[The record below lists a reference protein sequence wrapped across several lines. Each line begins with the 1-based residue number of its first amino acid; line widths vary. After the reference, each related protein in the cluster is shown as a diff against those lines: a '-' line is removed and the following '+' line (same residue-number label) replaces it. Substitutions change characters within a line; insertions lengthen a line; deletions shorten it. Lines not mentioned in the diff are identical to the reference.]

1 MCGSLGSCVMLE
13 SFISVA
19 AASCNLTCQR
29 LICFRPTGNVGQLN
43 HSSWWAF
50 LFFFYFFPRPSSK
63 IEEKWFFHHLSFF
76 FPIVYRGE
84 ESRGGGNIRAIGSQP
99 RDNYCYLVYL
109 SHENILHVHKQ
120 KRREEFLPDWNWI
133 AVIISAIWIE
143 SLLPYHYRHCE
154 SLLFS
159 VSWKKEDALSVELMK
174 YRFPRPHNVLHV
186 SLHPIKSSA
195 WVCLSPLEFDVES
208 HVFNWKLITRRFI
221 YPTQEERTVYF
232 LLILLL
238 FKIVEW
244 RRSYIMIN
252 CAP

>member
-120 KRREEFLPDWNWI
+120 KKGGISSRLKLDCRHHFRYMDRESITIPLSSLWILTIFSFVKKRRCAKCRAHEIPVPAAAQCPSRLT
-133 AVIISAIWIE
+133 A
-143 SLLPYHYRHCE
+143 
-154 SLLFS
+154 
-159 VSWKKEDALSVELMK
+159 
-174 YRFPRPHNVLHV
+174 PH
-186 SLHPIKSSA
+186 
-195 WVCLSPLEFDVES
+195 
-208 HVFNWKLITRRFI
+208 
-221 YPTQEERTVYF
+221 
-232 LLILLL
+232 
-238 FKIVEW
+238 
-244 RRSYIMIN
+244 
-252 CAP
+252 